1 MQHRLTMPVPCVS
14 VFAHVGEDNKI
25 NETFFQ
31 FLLRGPR
38 KLVDANPINWL
49 PITAWQVR
57 TDTHSLYLH
66 PYIHTCIYTHTYV
79 YHLNSSPKFA

>member
-57 TDTHSLYLH
+57 RHPFPRSSSLH
-66 PYIHTCIYTHTYV
+66 PHLHIYTYV
-79 YHLNSSPKFA
+79 

>member
-1 MQHRLTMPVPCVS
+1 MFVY
-14 VFAHVGEDNKI
+14 VGEDNKI

-57 TDTHSLYLH
+57 THSSQHQPSIDTAS
-66 PYIHTCIYTHTYV
+66 III
-79 YHLNSSPKFA
+79 